1 LRQIGYVL
9 SGCNQNRV
17 SFVVMEDAEVYVNGY
32 YFINHPLSP
41 VGEFNPVLLRVHKIT
56 PYNPEMTV
64 GSFGPIA
71 GKKGEKAY
79 YGKKL
84 EYLVAW
90 AEVLGYIS
98 WDGKWRRLE
107 CSPNTW
113 DSVYEPNQEELKGFF
128 LKLSGRRLIDRTDF
142 PVKIGRHRGL
152 DMPFYLD
159 LNAIAKGHMFVAG
172 MSVEYNEPLIYMDH
186 GRIRIE
192 KIGEFVDRFF
202 SDDSAEGSVRV
213 DDIYVPSFDP
223 ETYEICWKPVTEVIR
238 HEYHSSL
245 VKLTVETGR
254 SITVTPDHSV
264 FVLRDCR
271 ILTVPA
277 SEIKVGDYLV
287 IPSKIPPAQHPISE
301 IDVSEIL
308 LKAGYEK
315 GIYLHNVPDNVYERF
330 DSEGLW
336 SREDVPRRLS
346 WRRKGILP
354 LRYARFLTLEEKI
367 KTVLTARRGI
377 EFSTIIKL
385 DGGFARLLG
394 YYVAE
399 GSAIINDERGYR
411 VVFDLGYDDVDIV
424 EDIRGIIGRLASK
437 DRIKVL
443 KKHSSYRVIVC
454 DKVLAVLLKSLV
466 PGRARDKRV
475 PWVILNS
482 SPDVIMEFLKAW
494 FAGDSGVTTSKWLAS
509 DIQYLFL
516 TRGVLASFYN
526 QKVEN
531 GVLPG
536 GRRYR
541 SASWYSLKFPFP
553 DLTKSERR
561 FDNPKLIP
569 VSCLPDILKNFSYYS
584 SRCRVTKKVL
594 RRINK
599 LARYLKLVLEG
610 KVQIKSET
618 ATDGFYRF
626 LQGSGFIEKR
636 DNLLVLTGKGHMLLE
651 AINKLNKLFEGDL
664 SFLRVTRIERVKSN
678 HKFVYDLSVP
688 GCENF
693 VAGFGGVFCHNTRSG
708 KSTFVLN
715 LMARSLEQEPKPRF
729 IVFDRRCEYSLL
741 TKYGAVMLPYFR
753 FVPRA
758 ELVSPELVASRLGL
772 DPRRSDGR
780 LLCEALNSIRAE
792 GLELTV
798 KNVLRKCIEISPY
811 LLSRGRDSVLAKI
824 RWVLDKRGSQLFGIE
839 HKPLNIIDTVYR
851 NPAVIVDFS
860 VDANIEDQQLA
871 AKYIIRN
878 VMHYAV
884 EHRRAGDFAVIFVI
898 EEAQY
903 FIPERGLKIEVG
915 SPEKTGVDKQIIEA
929 ISQAG
934 GYNVG
939 FILVTQRPAYVSKS
953 VISQCNTIAAFRLMA
968 GNDQEAIIKYSEYG
982 SERMADY
989 LPGLADHE
997 ALIWGMASPVPFP
1010 VTVEVDVRDYP
1021 AKTSV
1026 VAKVAWERMGLV
1038 GRSTEDEVKE
1048 VA

>member
-172 MSVEYNEPLIYMDH
+172 M
-186 GRIRIE
+186 
-192 KIGEFVDRFF
+192 
-202 SDDSAEGSVRV
+202 
-213 DDIYVPSFDP
+213 
-223 ETYEICWKPVTEVIR
+223 
-238 HEYHSSL
+238 
-245 VKLTVETGR
+245 
-254 SITVTPDHSV
+254 
-264 FVLRDCR
+264 
-271 ILTVPA
+271 
-277 SEIKVGDYLV
+277 
-287 IPSKIPPAQHPISE
+287 
-301 IDVSEIL
+301 
-308 LKAGYEK
+308 
-315 GIYLHNVPDNVYERF
+315 
-330 DSEGLW
+330 
-336 SREDVPRRLS
+336 
-346 WRRKGILP
+346 
-354 LRYARFLTLEEKI
+354 
-367 KTVLTARRGI
+367 
-377 EFSTIIKL
+377 
-385 DGGFARLLG
+385 
-394 YYVAE
+394 
-399 GSAIINDERGYR
+399 
-411 VVFDLGYDDVDIV
+411 
-424 EDIRGIIGRLASK
+424 
-437 DRIKVL
+437 
-443 KKHSSYRVIVC
+443 
-454 DKVLAVLLKSLV
+454 
-466 PGRARDKRV
+466 
-475 PWVILNS
+475 
-482 SPDVIMEFLKAW
+482 
-494 FAGDSGVTTSKWLAS
+494 
-509 DIQYLFL
+509 
-516 TRGVLASFYN
+516 
-526 QKVEN
+526 
-531 GVLPG
+531 
-536 GRRYR
+536 
-541 SASWYSLKFPFP
+541 
-553 DLTKSERR
+553 
-561 FDNPKLIP
+561 
-569 VSCLPDILKNFSYYS
+569 
-584 SRCRVTKKVL
+584 
-594 RRINK
+594 
-599 LARYLKLVLEG
+599 
-610 KVQIKSET
+610 
-618 ATDGFYRF
+618 
-626 LQGSGFIEKR
+626 
-636 DNLLVLTGKGHMLLE
+636 
-651 AINKLNKLFEGDL
+651 
-664 SFLRVTRIERVKSN
+664 
-678 HKFVYDLSVP
+678 
-688 GCENF
+688 
-693 VAGFGGVFCHNTRSG
+693 TRSG

-798 KNVLRKCIEISPY
+798 KNVLRKCVEISPY

-839 HKPLNIIDTVYR
+839 HKPLNIIETVYR